1 MRSSHLRSLA
11 VGIVAMALLGAA
23 CASSSSTAPVGS
35 GGSSSGPAYT
45 TLKPGILQVAS
56 CMEYPPFEKIPAGSK
71 QPVGF
76 DIDMTVAIAAKLGLQ
91 VQWVKA
97 GFNTIFTAVAAHKF
111 DMVAA
116 AVTATGKL
124 GNTRSQTVTFS
135 NFYYDSEQSFSVNT
149 NKTPTLTSTDQLKA
163 GDTVGVQQ
171 ATTGADWA
179 ITNLQPKGIQIK
191 EYPVIT
197 TAFTDLEAGN
207 ITGVINDAPSSASE
221 VKGRAGLKLVE
232 GIPTHERYAFAFA
245 QDNPGLVA
253 AWNKGLQEVI
263 ADGEYSKI
271 FLRWFPGVP
280 VPNEYQGTSSAP

>member
-1 MRSSHLRSLA
+1 MRRSRLSCLA
-11 VGIVAMALLGAA
+11 VGILAMALLGAA
-23 CASSSSTAPVGS
+23 CASSSSTTPGES
-35 GGSSSGPAYT
+35 GSSSGAAFT
-45 TLKPGILQVAS
+45 TLKPGIIQVGS
-56 CMEYPPFEKIPAGSK
+56 CLDYKPFESIPAGSK

-76 DIDMTVAIAAKLGLQ
+76 DIDMTDAIAAKLGLK

-124 GNTRSQTVTFS
+124 GNQRSQTVSFS

-149 NKTPTLTSTDQLKA
+149 NKTPTLTNTDQLKP
-163 GDTVGVQQ
+163 GDVVGVQQ
-171 ATTGADWA
+171 GTTGAAWA
-179 ITNLQPKGIQIK
+179 IANLQPKGIQIK
-191 EYPVIT
+191 EYPLAP

-207 ITGVINDAPSSASE
+207 ITGVINDAPSSAVE

-232 GIPTHERYAFAFA
+232 GIPTHERYAFAFP

-263 ADGEYSKI
+263 ASGEYSKI